1 MGSHGRRRDIPV
13 YVSGNVGQVHRD
25 AVLLAVRIWIA
36 AQDWFSEIYMSGEG
50 YPFFLYLSNKRVESA
65 ITVSFVAKHLFNGL
79 FFNGIGK
86 TPKE

>member
-1 MGSHGRRRDIPV
+1 
-13 YVSGNVGQVHRD
+13 VSWNVGQVHRD

-36 AQDWFSEIYMSGEG
+36 AQGWFSETYMSGEG
-50 YPFFLYLSNKRVESA
+50 YRFFLYLSNRHVESA
-65 ITVSFVAKHLFNGL
+65 ITVSFVAKRPFNGL